1 MKNFFNLPIDVLL
14 ENLEQLKARNRDLL
28 TIKEIESLDETIL
41 RLRSFN
47 DSSNQIKMED
57 LVVFIKFLFEFFT
70 DNDLFDT
77 KKPQPA

>member
-70 DNDLFDT
+70 DNDLFDDI
-77 KKPQPA
+77 

>member
-1 MKNFFNLPIDVLL
+1 MKNFFNLPIDELL

-47 DSSNQIKMED
+47 DGSNQIKMED

-70 DNDLFDT
+70 DNDLFDDI
-77 KKPQPA
+77 